1 MVSAVALLFLP
12 QLPVA
17 SSVVL
22 FPVGVEWLVSER
34 DKLLSFLRRK
44 TGKVAVAVGLA
55 HVAFAV
61 YLQSAARAEPVVAP
75 TVLVETA
82 LTNPVSGIYSVVFAF
97 LVYIY
102 LFVMVLF
109 PILVW
114 EKKGLILPLA
124 VAAVWVLWGAWSNYL
139 LWDTYPISEFY
150 GYRYLLINIPTPAP
164 DYASKFSLPISLMLL
179 SAVLE
184 MAYREPRKTEG
195 ANADGRCTS
204 E

>member
-75 TVLVETA
+75 TVLVETVV
-82 LTNPVSGIYSVVFAF
+82 TNPVSGYIFSRFRLPRVHLSFCNGTLSYTCVGKEGFSPTLSRSRRLGSMGRLVELSSV
-97 LVYIY
+97 
-102 LFVMVLF
+102 
-109 PILVW
+109 
-114 EKKGLILPLA
+114 
-124 VAAVWVLWGAWSNYL
+124 
-139 LWDTYPISEFY
+139 
-150 GYRYLLINIPTPAP
+150 GYVSY
-164 DYASKFSLPISLMLL
+164 
-179 SAVLE
+179 
-184 MAYREPRKTEG
+184 
-195 ANADGRCTS
+195 
-204 E
+204 